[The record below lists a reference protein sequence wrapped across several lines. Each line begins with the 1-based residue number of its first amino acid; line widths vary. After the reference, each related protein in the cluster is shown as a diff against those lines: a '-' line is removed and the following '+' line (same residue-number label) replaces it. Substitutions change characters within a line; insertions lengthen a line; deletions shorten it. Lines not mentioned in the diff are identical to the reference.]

1 LKWRLSFVEIRLLK
15 SLLEV
20 GERRKIAATIDQQLS
35 QFIESGREIVTDCVV
50 FNVHQDGQDGLVL
63 NDV

>member
-1 LKWRLSFVEIRLLK
+1 M
-15 SLLEV
+15 